1 MENNISRRNIK
12 ELSAKQQISL
22 YTILNKLIEENNRPF
37 LSSDF
42 AREMQSLLLINDP
55 AEYQQTIGGILGA
68 LSKNSL
74 IEKISGDK
82 DPLWILPDDIHKNA
96 ENYKKALFPVIT
108 YWQK

>member
-1 MENNISRRNIK
+1 MENNISQRNLK

-22 YTILNKLIEENNRPF
+22 YTILNKLTEEKNHPF

-96 ENYKKALFPVIT
+96 EKYKKALFPIIT
-108 YWQK
+108 YWKK

>member
-1 MENNISRRNIK
+1 MKSDIPERNIK
-12 ELSAKQQISL
+12 ELSTKQQIGL
-22 YTILNKLIEENNRPF
+22 YTILSKLRDEKNHPF

-55 AEYQQTIGGILGA
+55 AEHQRAIGGILGA

-74 IEKISGDK
+74 IKKISGDR
-82 DPLWILPDDIHKNA
+82 DPLWVLPEDINENA
-96 ENYKKALFPVIT
+96 EKYKKELFPVIT

>member
-1 MENNISRRNIK
+1 METVAPQRNFK

-22 YTILNKLIEENNRPF
+22 YTILDKLTDEKNHPF

-42 AREMQSLLLINDP
+42 AREMQKLLLIDDP

-74 IEKISGDK
+74 IEKISGDR
-82 DPLWILPDDIHKNA
+82 DPLWVLPEDIHKNS
-96 ENYKKALFPVIT
+96 EKYKKELFPVIT